1 MSSMLA
7 RLLVALLLLGAVSA
21 GGSAQAAPRDAHR
34 YESSALLTPGAHV
47 RVKLPREHAWTGR
60 LVALKGDT
68 MLVRDESGR
77 DTSLVSLS
85 QPARVDVSAGMQHSR
100 HLVRNTVIGLGLGSS
115 IGWLVGSSMV
125 SGGCNLGDPC
135 SNNTFCFLCDF
146 PPANY
151 VAPPPVYDHATSG
164 TVIGGLIG
172 GTFAALV
179 SLHRSEDWRPV
190 TITRR
195 RTAITLTAGG
205 GRVAIAF

>member
-1 MSSMLA
+1 MSSTLA
-7 RLLVALLLLGAVSA
+7 RLLVAMLLLGAVSA
-21 GGSAQAAPRDAHR
+21 AGSAQFAPRDAR
-34 YESSALLTPGAHV
+34 RNETSVLLTPGAHV
-47 RVKLPREHAWTGR
+47 RVRLPHEHAWTGR

-85 QPARVDVSAGMQHSR
+85 QPARVDVSVGMQHSR

-125 SGGCNLGDPC
+125 SGGCHPGDPC
-135 SNNTFCFLCDF
+135 SNNTFCFFCDF
-146 PPANY
+146 PPSSY
-151 VAPPPVYDHATSG
+151 VAPPPVTDHASSG

-172 GTFAALV
+172 GTFAMLV
-179 SLHRSEDWRPV
+179 SLHRSEEWRPV
-190 TITRR
+190 PNSRR
-195 RTAITLTAGG
+195 RTAITLTPGG